1 MAQPPAHAEA
11 AWSEDDSRK
20 FIDLGRYFVP
30 NRELQITTICNL
42 IPERDEP
49 FNVLELSCGEGLLAE
64 AVLQR
69 FPTSTVYGYDLS
81 PAMLQRA
88 QQRLA
93 AYGGRFQTRQFALAD
108 QAWRSP
114 AWPVH
119 AVISSLTIH
128 HLDDAGKAALYG
140 DIFRMLAPGG
150 VFVVADL
157 VQPAGPLGLRVA
169 EREWDHAVEERA
181 LKLDGTMDAVALFE
195 REKWNLYRYPDPVDM
210 PARLFDQLQWLA
222 SAGFIEVDV
231 YWMRAGHAIFGGA
244 KRG

>member
-1 MAQPPAHAEA
+1 MSQTPTP
-11 AWSEDDSRK
+11 AWSENDSQK

-30 NRELQITTICNL
+30 NRELQIATICDL

-69 FPTSTVYGYDLS
+69 FSTSTVYGYDLS

-93 AYGGRFQTRQFALAD
+93 AYGERFRTQQFALAD
-108 QAWRSP
+108 HAWRSP

-119 AVISSLTIH
+119 AIISSLTIH
-128 HLDDAGKAALYG
+128 HLDDAGKETLYS
-140 DIFRMLAPGG
+140 DVFRMLAPGG

-157 VQPAGPLGLRVA
+157 VQPANLLAQRVA
-169 EREWDHAVEERA
+169 EREWDRAVEERA
-181 LKLDGTMDAVALFE
+181 VKLDGNTDALALFE
-195 REKWNLYRYPDPVDM
+195 QEKWNLYRYPDPVDM
-210 PARLFDQLQWLA
+210 PSRLFDQLRWLEA
-222 SAGFIEVDV
+222 AGFRDVDV
-231 YWMRAGHAIFGGA
+231 YWMRAGHAIFGGT
-244 KRG
+244 KRV